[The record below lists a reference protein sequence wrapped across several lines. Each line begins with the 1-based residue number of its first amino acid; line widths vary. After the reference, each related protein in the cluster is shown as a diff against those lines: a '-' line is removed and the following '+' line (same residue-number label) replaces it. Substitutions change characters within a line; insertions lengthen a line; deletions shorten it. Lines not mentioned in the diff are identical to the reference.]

1 VRQEPE
7 PPPWITFYDVL
18 LPAGRSQ
25 RHYRSSWSTRG
36 TGQVAVRCHH
46 IECCPDGDSD
56 GHLIGVDVVMALA
69 QRRAWAH
76 SATHQP
82 TDKAS

>member
-1 VRQEPE
+1 MRQKPP

-18 LPAGRSQ
+18 LPAGQGQ
-25 RHYRSSWSTRG
+25 RHYRSSWSTRT

-46 IECCPDGDSD
+46 PDCCPDGDID
-56 GHLIGVDVVMALA
+56 GHLIGVNVTADAAALRGA
-69 QRRAWAH
+69 QH